1 MLSLDEILTK
11 ARRYCAYQE
20 RCTKQL
26 SDKLN
31 DWNVPEDKHENVI
44 SQMEREGFIDDS
56 RFAQIFARGKF
67 KTRKW
72 GRIRIKM
79 ELQARKI
86 AGEAIQDALYAI
98 DDDEYLQVLKDLLEI
113 KLKGLKKETNDY
125 IKKNKA
131 AQTLLRKGYE
141 GDLVWDVLRD
151 LTD

>member
-1 MLSLDEILTK
+1 MDEILTK

-26 SDKLN
+26 TDKLS
-31 DWNVPEDKHENVI
+31 DWNVQEDIHAEVI
-44 SQMEREGFIDDS
+44 ELMKREGFIDDA
-56 RFAQIFARGKF
+56 RFAAIFARGKF

-79 ELQARKI
+79 ELQAKKI
-86 AGEAIQDALYAI
+86 ESSAIQEALYSI
-98 DDDEYLQVLKDLLEI
+98 DDDEYLQVLKDLLES
-113 KLKGLKKETNDY
+113 KLNDLKKEQNTY

-141 GDLVWDVLRD
+141 GDLVWDVLREMVRE
-151 LTD
+151 